1 MKTLYKMRFIPLLLT
16 PLLVA
21 MMVLPGTLV
30 AADPPVTVPLGD
42 TTTFA
47 VLAHT
52 AITDTGTG
60 FSIINGADGGNVG
73 LSPTA
78 GTGITVLKPV
88 QVAGTIYAVDDTG
101 PAGPAGNNPALLT
114 SAKTDLDAAYNNA
127 ATRTPTETFTGT
139 NLLGGKT
146 LTTGVYAFTSGATDL
161 TGTLKLN
168 AQGNEEAVFIFQA
181 SSTLITASD
190 SKVELINGA
199 RFCRVFWVVPSSA
212 TLGTDSTF
220 VGHIFALTSITATT
234 RTTVYGQLLAR
245 TGAVTLD
252 YTTITNG
259 PCPTTAV
266 TTTTAAPTTTTAAPA
281 ETTAA
286 ITAETTAAITAE
298 TTAAPAE
305 TTAAP
310 AETTAAP
317 AETTAAPV
325 TTTVTGGQIPK
336 TSTPWYNVLIA
347 GAALTLIG
355 AMGWW
360 ITRKVYV

>member
-16 PLLVA
+16 PLMVV
-21 MMVLPGTLV
+21 MMVLPAALV
-30 AADPPVTVPLGD
+30 AADPPVTVPLGA
-42 TTTFA
+42 TSTFA
-47 VLAHT
+47 VLAYSK
-52 AITDTGTG
+52 ITDAGAATT
-60 FSIINGADGGNVG
+60 INGADGGDIG
-73 LSPTA
+73 LSPT
-78 GTGITVLKPV
+78 TGAAITELTKANVS
-88 QVAGTIYAVDDTG
+88 GNIYVVDA
-101 PAGPAGNNPALLT
+101 AGPAGYKTDPVLLDT
-114 SAKTDLDAAYNNA
+114 AKTDLVAAYTNA

-168 AQGNEEAVFIFQA
+168 AQGNEEAVFIFIA

-212 TLGTDSTF
+212 TLGTGSTF
-220 VGHIFALTSITATT
+220 VGHIFAYASITATT
-234 RTTVYGQLLAR
+234 GATVYGQLLAQ

-252 YTTITNG
+252 HNTITNG
-259 PCPTTAV
+259 PCPSTAV
-266 TTTTAAPTTTTAAPA
+266 TTTTAAPTTAAP
-281 ETTAA
+281 T
-286 ITAETTAAITAE
+286 E
-298 TTAAPAE
+298 TTAAPTE

-310 AETTAAP
+310 TETTAAP
-317 AETTAAPV
+317 TETTAPAPV
-325 TTTVTGGQIPK
+325 TTTVTGGQIPI